1 MNTARY
7 AGAPSRAI
15 DQMVLAAVDRLQ
27 NRSPQQLAAQSGAR
41 LLPDGELSLSSLG
54 REILVTLPDC
64 RTDPLLDGWH
74 YLLLLHYLDLA
85 DGAGLAGRWITF
97 GEMPEG
103 LIRGVKFD
111 RTVEES
117 LGRFLLSRD
126 QAQVNA
132 AFRSL
137 GGEFLPSKAD
147 LTVRL
152 LLFPYFPVQINIWF
166 ADEEFSASARMLLDG
181 NAGHVLTVEDAVVAG
196 ELILRLLENSPSR

>member
-15 DQMVLAAVDRLQ
+15 DQMVQAAVDRLKS
-27 NRSPQQLAAQSGAR
+27 RSSRELAARSGSRFLA
-41 LLPDGELSLSSLG
+41 DGVLSLSSLG
-54 REILVTLPDC
+54 REVQITLPDC
-64 RTDPLLDGWH
+64 HTAPLLDGWH

-85 DGAGLAGRWITF
+85 DGVGLAGRWITF

-111 RTVEES
+111 RTTEGA
-117 LGRFLLSRD
+117 LGRFLLPRK
-126 QAQVNA
+126 QAQVEA
-132 AFRSL
+132 AFQSL

-152 LLFPYFPVQINIWF
+152 PLFPYFPVLINIWF

>member
-54 REILVTLPDC
+54 RQILVTLPDC

-117 LGRFLLSRD
+117 LGRSLLSGTRP
-126 QAQVNA
+126 
-132 AFRSL
+132 R
-137 GGEFLPSKAD
+137 
-147 LTVRL
+147 
-152 LLFPYFPVQINIWF
+152 
-166 ADEEFSASARMLLDG
+166 
-181 NAGHVLTVEDAVVAG
+181 
-196 ELILRLLENSPSR
+196 